1 MRKLGWLTLL
11 VAALAPGIVL
21 AQKNQAVKDIDAY
34 CKNIDA
40 AVKKRKEPDRVF
52 ADTASETSKHERWK
66 SFASTKA
73 LEKFRKRQEVYTTAY
88 NWLSS
93 GKIVGS
99 NFTLSSP
106 SGDWA
111 KYVYHWFR
119 ADGTLAREES
129 EYRTFMGDFIV
140 IRRRYFDTKGR
151 HLKSSVRFLD
161 LTTGK
166 PKDAGEGVMGD
177 DPKEVDY
184 YKKTSELPFA
194 GLLKKKY

>member
-1 MRKLGWLTLL
+1 MRKLGWLALL
-11 VAALAPGIVL
+11 IAVLAAGVL
-21 AQKNQAVKDIDAY
+21 AQENLTTVKEIDTY
-34 CKNIDA
+34 CNKIDA
-40 AVKKRKEPDRVF
+40 AVKRRKEPDRVF
-52 ADTASETSKHERWK
+52 ADSASETSKHEKWK

-73 LEKFRKRQEVYTTAY
+73 LEKFRKRQEVYTIAF
-88 NWLSS
+88 NWLSG
-93 GKIVGS
+93 GKVVRS

-140 IRRRYFDTKGR
+140 IRRRYFDSKGR

-166 PKDAGEGVMGD
+166 PKDASEGVMGD

-194 GLLKKKY
+194 HLLKKK

>member
-1 MRKLGWLTLL
+1 MRKLTWLALL
-11 VAALAPGIVL
+11 VAVAAPVAVV
-21 AQKNQAVKDIDAY
+21 AQRAQTAKDIDAY
-34 CKNIDA
+34 CKTIDA
-40 AVKKRKEPDRVF
+40 AVKKHKEPDRVF
-52 ADTASETSKHERWK
+52 ADTASETSKHEKWK

-73 LEKFRKRQEVYTTAY
+73 LERFRKKQEVYTIAY
-88 NWLSS
+88 NWLSG
-93 GKIVGS
+93 GKIVRS

-140 IRRRYFDTKGR
+140 IRRRYFDSKGR
-151 HLKSSVRFLD
+151 RLNSTVRFLD

-194 GLLKKKY
+194 RLLNKK

>member
-1 MRKLGWLTLL
+1 MSKLGWLALL
-11 VAALAPGIVL
+11 IAALAPVAL
-21 AQKNQAVKDIDAY
+21 AQKNLTTVKDIDAY
-34 CKNIDA
+34 CNKIDA
-40 AVKKRKEPDRVF
+40 TVKRHKEPDRVF
-52 ADTASETSKHERWK
+52 ADTASETSKHETWK
-66 SFASTKA
+66 GFASTKA
-73 LEKFRKRQEVYTTAY
+73 LEKFRKKQEVYTISY
-88 NWLSS
+88 NWLN
-93 GKIVGS
+93 GGRIVRS

-140 IRRRYFDTKGR
+140 TRRRYFDTKGR

-166 PKDAGEGVMGD
+166 PKDASGGVMGD

-194 GLLKKKY
+194 HLLKKK